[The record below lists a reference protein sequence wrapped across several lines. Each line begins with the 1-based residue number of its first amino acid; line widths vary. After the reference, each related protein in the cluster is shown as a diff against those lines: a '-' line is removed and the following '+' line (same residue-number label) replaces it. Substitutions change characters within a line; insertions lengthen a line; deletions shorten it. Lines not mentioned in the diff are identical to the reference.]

1 MRKTIG
7 ICLLLTA
14 FWGCATF
21 SRSYRLGNDAYVNR
35 DWEAAIEYYE
45 KAVLENPANS
55 VYRLALT
62 RARLAAS
69 HSYVAEARKLVR
81 EGKREDAL
89 AAYERALD
97 YDPRNY
103 WLSQEIQRVR
113 DDASPAEARPEPL
126 KIEPPVR
133 LAAGDEKIVLKFL
146 QEVSLRSIFQALGK
160 YAGINVIFDESF
172 RDKPFAIDMSDQ
184 TFEQALNT
192 LCLATKNFHR
202 VIDER
207 TVLVVPDMPANR
219 QKYELVGVRTFY
231 LSNIS
236 AQEIQQHIMQQIR
249 SQTKIPTVT
258 VDKTLN
264 SITIRDTPA
273 KLELAEQLL
282 RRWDKPLGEVMVD
295 LEIMEVKRQTLRQ
308 IGLDFSSRSLSLAYD
323 GAGAVSESGTLPLE
337 GLDFGSKANYQIA
350 IPSAF
355 LDFLETDSDTK
366 LIAQPRLRG
375 LHGEKMEYVVGDEV
389 PIPQTTFSPIA
400 AGGVSQQPITSF
412 QYRDV
417 GIEVYITPRL
427 HLEGDVTME
436 LELNVKA
443 LGGTGYGDLPVISA
457 RKVKNV
463 IRLRDGETNLLA
475 GLLKDEER
483 KTLKGIAGIKK
494 LPLLGALF
502 SNNDQ
507 RIEQTDVILTITPH
521 IIRALPVEREDGR
534 PLWIPLESGL
544 SGRGGGAADVVGLEP
559 DRMMEDREGAA
570 PTETPGASRVT
581 LTPPRFEGPQNRNF
595 RINVGLQAREEIQN
609 MSLIIAYDA
618 QVIQLKQIDR
628 GNVIQRL
635 GAKPSF
641 LENIDNAGG
650 MCTIGFSTDQV
661 NKGFQGSG
669 RVVTLVFQPVASG
682 ESTISV
688 SGATAHGPGGQP
700 VTLETGES
708 RIRVR

>member
-1 MRKTIG
+1 MKKMIG

-21 SRSYRLGNDAYVNR
+21 SRSYRLGTEAYMNR
-35 DWEAAIEYYE
+35 DWDAAIEYYE
-45 KAVLENPANS
+45 KASLEDPKNS

-62 RARLAAS
+62 RTRISASQFSLGQARNLARQG
-69 HSYVAEARKLVR
+69 ER
-81 EGKREDAL
+81 DAAL
-89 AAYERALD
+89 TAYERALS
-97 YDPRNY
+97 YDPQNY
-103 WLSQEIQRVR
+103 WLNQEIRRFQ
-113 DDASPAEARPEPL
+113 DAALPEEEPAEPAP
-126 KIEPPVR
+126 IEPPVK
-133 LAAGDEKIVLKFL
+133 LAAGEERIVLKFL

-160 YAGINVIFDESF
+160 YAGINMIFDESF

-184 TFEQALNT
+184 TFVQALNT

-202 VIDER
+202 VIDEH

-219 QKYELVGVRTFY
+219 LKYELVGVRTFY
-231 LSNIS
+231 LSNIN

-258 VDKTLN
+258 VDKALN

-282 RRWDKPLGEVMVD
+282 RMWDKPLGEVMVD
-295 LEIMEVKRQTLRQ
+295 LEIMEVSRQTLKTM
-308 IGLDFSSRSLSLAYD
+308 GLDFSSRSLSLNYD
-323 GAGAVSESGTLPLE
+323 GGGAVSEAGTLPLA
-337 GLDFGSKANYQIA
+337 GLDFGTKSNYQITLPTA
-350 IPSAF
+350 L
-355 LDFLETDSDTK
+355 LDFLETDTDTK
-366 LIAQPRLRG
+366 LISQPRLRG
-375 LHGEKMEYVVGDEV
+375 LHGEKMEYIVGDEV

-412 QYRDV
+412 QYKDV

-427 HLEGDVTME
+427 HSEGEVTME
-436 LELNVKA
+436 LEVNVKA
-443 LGGTGYGDLPVISA
+443 LGGTGYGDLPIISA

-483 KTLKGIAGIKK
+483 KTLKGIAGIKSI
-494 LPLLGALF
+494 PLLGALF

-507 RIEQTDVILTITPH
+507 TIQQTDVILTITPH
-521 IIRALPVEREDGR
+521 IIRGMPVEPRDTQ
-534 PLWIPLESGL
+534 PLWIPLEDSV
-544 SGRGGGAADVVGLEP
+544 SGRGGGAASVADLDAVPTARGLEDRP
-559 DRMMEDREGAA
+559 DE
-570 PTETPGASRVT
+570 PSGASRIT
-581 LTPPRFEGPQNRNF
+581 ITPPRFEGPQNRNF

-609 MSLIIAYDA
+609 MSLTISYDA
-618 QVIQLKQIDR
+618 QVIHLKQIDR

-635 GAKPSF
+635 GEKPAF

-650 MCTIGFSTDQV
+650 MCTVGFSTDQV
-661 NKGFQGSG
+661 AKGFQGSG
-669 RVVTLVFQPVASG
+669 RVVTLVFEPVAQG
-682 ESTISV
+682 ESSITV
-688 SGATAHGPGGQP
+688 SAATAHGPSGQP
-700 VTLETGES
+700 VMLETGES